1 MVRVATLLQSS
12 RRMVWSM
19 GSQRNFNSPIAL
31 VLTVCL
37 LLSSTGCIGFANWLA
52 WGLWGQKVP
61 AEFRGLQG
69 KRVAIICA
77 TKSSP
82 FEPGGITGSIT
93 RRIGEILDREVKE
106 MTVVNSEEIADWIDR
121 NDWLEMDYREVGR
134 GVKAD
139 MVVAVDFER
148 LSFQDNSATVV
159 GRADFVVT
167 VFDMATGRSVFRRE
181 VPEHTFPTHGAAS
194 VSIRKFQPLYMDRLA
209 NHIAQYFYDHEFTDG
224 FGYDAMV
231 H

>member
-1 MVRVATLLQSS
+1 MGSS
-12 RRMVWSM
+12 RKSI
-19 GSQRNFNSPIAL
+19 SPRILL
-31 VLTVCL
+31 VCIGLA
-37 LLSSTGCIGFANWLA
+37 LSSTGCIGFANWLA

-61 AEFRGLQG
+61 AEFKGLEG

-77 TKSSP
+77 TRSSP

-93 RRIGEILDREVKE
+93 RRIGDTLEREVKGI
-106 MTVVNSEEIADWIDR
+106 TIVNPEEIADWIDR

-148 LSFQDNSATVV
+148 LSFQDNSTTVV
-159 GRADFVVT
+159 GRADFTVT
-167 VFDMATGRSVFRRE
+167 VYDMTSGRNVFRRE
-181 VPEHTFPTHGAAS
+181 VPEHTFPTHGSAS
-194 VSIRKFQPLYMDRLA
+194 VSLRKFQPLYMERLSS
-209 NHIAQYFYDHEFTDG
+209 HIAEYFYDHEFTDG